1 MKRLAIALVLSVWL
15 LPAGSASAAPAAP
28 SVKSVLRT
36 MGIAVPAPPEW
47 DGVWE
52 VADSIYTCLGVLTGT
67 SPATKDTLC
76 TGQSTY
82 DPPPGMQVTFSCDGT
97 ATATE
102 FHVTCSGSVEVV
114 PDCQMTIDIRI
125 DGTRT
130 ADTYFSV
137 ATVNTSYS
145 GTGLG
150 CDLIPST
157 CSQINS
163 HGTRTG
169 PAPVDYC
176 ATPARPSSWGEIKA
190 HYR

>member
-47 DGVWE
+47 DGVWD
-52 VADSIYTCLGVLTGT
+52 VVDSTYDCLGVLTGKSSST
-67 SPATKDTLC
+67 DTLC
-76 TGQSTY
+76 AGQSTY
-82 DPPPGMQVTFSCDGT
+82 DPPAGTPVTFSCDGT

-102 FHVTCSGSVEVV
+102 VHIVCTGSAQII
-114 PDCQMTIDIRI
+114 PDCQLTFVIHVDAYL
-125 DGTRT
+125 T
-130 ADTYFSV
+130 AETYFSV
-137 ATVNTSYS
+137 TNLNASYS
-145 GTGLG
+145 GTAEG
-150 CDLIPST
+150 CDLLPGI
-157 CSQINS
+157 CQQINS
-163 HGTRTG
+163 HGERTG